1 MQADQVDGGVGGG
14 LERME
19 SAKMAD
25 PQNAKAELCGVHIH
39 A

>member
-1 MQADQVDGGVGGG
+1 MQANQLDCGVGGG

-19 SAKMAD
+19 SAKMAN
-25 PQNAKAELCGVHIH
+25 PQNAEAKRGGVHIH

>member
-1 MQADQVDGGVGGG
+1 MQANQPDGGVGGG

-19 SAKMAD
+19 SAKMAN
-25 PQNAKAELCGVHIH
+25 PQNAKAKRGGVHIH

>member
-1 MQADQVDGGVGGG
+1 MQANQVDGGVCSG

-19 SAKMAD
+19 SAKMAN
-25 PQNAKAELCGVHIH
+25 PQNAKAKRGGVHIH